1 MDAVQKKNI
10 IQILENESKN
20 KTQISLALKFLVGKK
35 IYYINSRKHFK
46 SQTIIFFLWI
56 YFFYRQR

>member
-46 SQTIIFFLWI
+46 SQTIIFFL
-56 YFFYRQR
+56 